1 MLAPER
7 AQARDAAIEERGMLK
22 RTVAFLAVP
31 TLAVALASAAF
42 AQNQPQEPE
51 DEIPDGY
58 LEGTWAIGDAQA
70 CDNPTTEHLTF
81 DADGTFMAKQGD
93 ASTAVGFWHLVD
105 DKLDLH
111 MVSSPA
117 FFGDQLQPFA
127 GQYTYYYA
135 QALLFDIEDQGF
147 RMVAYMG
154 GQLRGANL
162 ARCS

>member
-1 MLAPER
+1 
-7 AQARDAAIEERGMLK
+7 MLK
-22 RTVAFLAVP
+22 RFVAFLAVP
-31 TLAVALASAAF
+31 VFAVAFSSAAF

-81 DADGTFMAKQGD
+81 EADGTFTAEQGD
-93 ASTAVGFWHLVD
+93 ASTAVGFWNLVD

-117 FFGDQLQPFA
+117 FFGDQLQPFT
-127 GQYTYYYA
+127 GQYAYYNV
-135 QALLFDIEDQGF
+135 QALVFDYDEQSF
-147 RMVAYMG
+147 RMVAYMA
-154 GQLRGANL
+154 GQLQGANL
-162 ARCS
+162 ARCP